1 MVLCRLSLI
10 NVSLISMLHDVFT
23 AKPKKRPSKAKSLN
37 LVL

>member
-10 NVSLISMLHDVFT
+10 SVSLISTLRDAFM

>member
-10 NVSLISMLHDVFT
+10 SVSLTSTLHDASM

>member
-10 NVSLISMLHDVFT
+10 SVSLISTLHAVFM
-23 AKPKKRPSKAKSLN
+23 AKPKKRPSKAMSLN